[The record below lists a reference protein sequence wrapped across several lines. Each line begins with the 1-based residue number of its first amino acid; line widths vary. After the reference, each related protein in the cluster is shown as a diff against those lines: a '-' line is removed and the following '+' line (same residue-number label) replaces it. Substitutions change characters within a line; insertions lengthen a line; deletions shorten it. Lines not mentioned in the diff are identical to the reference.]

1 MAVEEI
7 NFPLARRGPLLGT
20 RLLGALGI
28 VGAQMWVLDAVYR
41 HVYGLGGGPND
52 RVSGALNLLYIIG
65 WACSAVA
72 LRRLRVTG
80 RGLTASVAYAVQ
92 CMGLTLAGLISLQE
106 VLDLKALAAHPLYPV
121 VDAVWPLSHLFML
134 VVGALVWRAGVWRGW
149 RRLPCFV
156 CGLALPA
163 FFAAVPALG
172 EDARFVFIIFVTT
185 GFTLLGNAVRTAP
198 IKEVSR

>member
-1 MAVEEI
+1 MAVGEI
-7 NFPLARRGPLLGT
+7 YLPLAGRGPLLKT
-20 RLLGALGI
+20 KLLGAAGI
-28 VGAQMWVLDAVYR
+28 VGAQMWALDALYR
-41 HVYGLGGGPND
+41 HAYGLGGGPND
-52 RVSGALNLLYIIG
+52 RVSGVLNLLYIIG

-80 RGLTASVAYAVQ
+80 RGLAAAAAYVVQ
-92 CMGLTLAGLISLQE
+92 CLGLTLAGLISLNE
-106 VLDLKALAAHPLYPV
+106 ALDLKVGAAHPLYIV
-121 VDAVWPLSHLFML
+121 VDAAWPLSHLFML
-134 VVGALVWRAGVWRGW
+134 VVGVLVRRAGVWRGW